1 MQYEIDEIIDIFA
14 FYLYLVFTCNIV
26 NCLSELEMPK
36 MQLLKL
42 TFPSKNS
49 TIEQLGSLL
58 TDIDTGQKQE
68 NDNYWTILVYI
79 VNDGIQYYQIC
90 RHLIPINGVSIFTQV
105 NIRNPTL

>member
-26 NCLSELEMPK
+26 NCLLELEMPK
-36 MQLLKL
+36 MQILKL
-42 TFPSKNS
+42 TFPSKKS

-68 NDNYWTILVYI
+68 NDKFLVTII
-79 VNDGIQYYQIC
+79 GQY
-90 RHLIPINGVSIFTQV
+90 LFTLSMMGFSITRFAD
-105 NIRNPTL
+105 I

>member
-26 NCLSELEMPK
+26 NCQLELEMQK
-36 MQLLKL
+36 MQILKL
-42 TFPSKNS
+42 TFPSKKS

-68 NDNYWTILVYI
+68 NDKFLVTII
-79 VNDGIQYYQIC
+79 GQY
-90 RHLIPINGVSIFTQV
+90 LFTLSMMGFSITRFAD
-105 NIRNPTL
+105 I